1 MKKLHFVPVDICFT
15 HSLFHFAFTSVRVL
29 ILLVCTYSVAAF
41 LLNVFLLKKDG
52 KLLLS
57 NHLKAD
63 TCGSELICVLLIW
76 SQLLHYASFCH
87 VQIQSSQRQDNKLQV
102 TDLTSKTGP

>member
-1 MKKLHFVPVDICFT
+1 MFYSFIISLCFYFCAGVDSFGVHILCS
-15 HSLFHFAFTSVRVL
+15 SLFIKCISFK
-29 ILLVCTYSVAAF
+29 
-41 LLNVFLLKKDG
+41 KKDG

-87 VQIQSSQRQDNKLQV
+87 IQIQSSQRQDNKLQV

>member
-1 MKKLHFVPVDICFT
+1 MFYSFIISLCFYFCAGVDSFGVHI
-15 HSLFHFAFTSVRVL
+15 
-29 ILLVCTYSVAAF
+29 YSVAAF

-76 SQLLHYASFCH
+76 SQSLHYASFCH
-87 VQIQSSQRQDNKLQV
+87 VQIQSSQRQDNTLQV